1 MTAMKTT
8 SEILNLL
15 KDYKMVA
22 FNKYG
27 ITSLCVFGSVAR
39 GEQTSK
45 SDVDICYDGAVPS
58 LLTLEMIQSDL
69 EQLLGSPVELIR
81 FRKNM
86 NPLLLQ
92 RINKE
97 GIYV

>member
-1 MTAMKTT
+1 MKTT
-8 SEILNLL
+8 TEILNLL
-15 KDYKMVA
+15 KGYKMIA
-22 FNKYG
+22 LNKYG

-39 GEQTSK
+39 GEQTSQ
-45 SDVDICYDGAVPS
+45 SDVDICYDGEVPS

-69 EQLLGSPVELIR
+69 EQLLESPVELIR

-86 NPLLLQ
+86 NPMLLQ
-92 RINKE
+92 RINRE

>member
-1 MTAMKTT
+1 MKTT
-8 SEILNLL
+8 TEILNLL
-15 KDYKMVA
+15 KGYKMIA
-22 FNKYG
+22 LNKYG

-39 GEQTSK
+39 GEQTSQ
-45 SDVDICYDGAVPS
+45 SDVDICYDGEIPS

-69 EQLLGSPVELIR
+69 EQLLESPVELIR

-86 NPLLLQ
+86 NPMLLQ
-92 RINKE
+92 RINRE

>member
-1 MTAMKTT
+1 MKTT
-8 SEILNLL
+8 AEILDILR
-15 KDYKMVA
+15 DYKIVA
-22 FNKYG
+22 LDKYG
-27 ITSLCVFGSVAR
+27 ITSMCVFGSVAR

-69 EQLLGSPVELIR
+69 EHLLGSSVELIR

-92 RINKE
+92 RINTE

>member
-1 MTAMKTT
+1 MKTT
-8 SEILNLL
+8 TEILNLL
-15 KDYKMVA
+15 KGYKMTA
-22 FNKYG
+22 LNKYG

-39 GEQTSK
+39 GEQTSQ
-45 SDVDICYDGAVPS
+45 SDVDICYDGEIPS

-69 EQLLGSPVELIR
+69 EQLLESPVELIR

-86 NPLLLQ
+86 NPMLLQ
-92 RINKE
+92 RINRE